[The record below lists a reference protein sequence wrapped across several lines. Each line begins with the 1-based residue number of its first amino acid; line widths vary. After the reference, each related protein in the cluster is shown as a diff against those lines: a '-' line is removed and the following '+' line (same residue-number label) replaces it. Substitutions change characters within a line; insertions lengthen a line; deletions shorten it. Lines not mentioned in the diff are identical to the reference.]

1 MKSGKAPFYQLETG
15 ERSVRFLDLP
25 ESAKQERPLL
35 IVQGG
40 RAGNHLVSFPL
51 GEITSSP
58 FQFTNLEETYLFSS
72 IDSKSGLRPVR
83 SAGARG

>member
-1 MKSGKAPFYQLETG
+1 M
-15 ERSVRFLDLP
+15 
-25 ESAKQERPLL
+25 